1 MEKHQP
7 VYTCGYL
14 SLFNETQMKEVKKA
28 GVGVWANKK
37 KNHRDKGKL
46 FGVQVWIFVHYSL
59 PPGFVPPIIHT
70 MTPPPDP
77 DATTGPSTTAKPIS
91 TTTTVK
97 PSPSS
102 TTAQPSTTKPTSTTT
117 GKPTTKTTT
126 TTTTTTKT
134 TTKKSTSKPAQ
145 KTTANPA
152 SKPTSPPKKTK
163 KPHDQT
169 AEPDTVLTETPEP
182 VETTVL
188 TTEKAND
195 TSSDKIDP
203 NQE

>member
-1 MEKHQP
+1 
-7 VYTCGYL
+7 
-14 SLFNETQMKEVKKA
+14 MKNNRGK
-28 GVGVWANKK
+28 G
-37 KNHRDKGKL
+37 DKL
-46 FGVQVWIFVHYSL
+46 GVQVWVFLYWDYPNDLKPIHYT
-59 PPGFVPPIIHT
+59 V
-70 MTPPPDP
+70 TPPPDP

-117 GKPTTKTTT
+117 GKPNTKTN
-126 TTTTTTKT
+126 TTTTKP
-134 TTKKSTSKPAQ
+134 TTKKSTSKPAP
-145 KTTANPA
+145 KTTLKPA

-169 AEPDTVLTETPEP
+169 TEPDTVLTETPEP

-188 TTEKAND
+188 TTENADN
-195 TSSDKIDP
+195 TSSAKIDP